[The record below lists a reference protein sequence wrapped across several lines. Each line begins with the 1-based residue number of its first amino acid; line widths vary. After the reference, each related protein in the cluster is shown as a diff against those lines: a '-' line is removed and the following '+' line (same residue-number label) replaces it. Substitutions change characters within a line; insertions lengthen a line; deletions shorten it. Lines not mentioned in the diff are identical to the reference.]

1 MTVKNNNETNGI
13 VNTLQVNNSNYTQ
26 LEFSPTISNLIKAL
40 VKAQQEMGAA
50 KKESKN
56 PYFNSSYADLNSIR
70 ETALPVLNK
79 NGIAVLQ
86 PTVVINGKNY
96 VRTILVHESGE
107 YVYGLTEIKVQKQ
120 NDPQAEGSGISYARR
135 YGLQAIITMAAT
147 DDDGEAA
154 VGRDLGR
161 SETKS
166 EMNSDIVTNETN
178 KLNDPQASTKT
189 SFKRPSFVKSTQK
202 VKAVNSNSTTNYEL
216 TTVKSSNELNTYN
229 SDYKFDTEK
238 NTNEWGI

>member
-1 MTVKNNNETNGI
+1 MVVKNNNETNGI
-13 VNTLQVNNSNYTQ
+13 VSVWQTENVHNTAQ
-26 LEFSPTISNLIKAL
+26 LEFSPTISNLVKAL
-40 VKAQQEMGAA
+40 VKAQQEMGVA
-50 KKESKN
+50 KKDSKN

-79 NGIAVLQ
+79 HGIAVLQ

-107 YVYGLTEIKVQKQ
+107 YVYSLTEIKVQKQ

-166 EMNSDIVTNETN
+166 EMKTDVTVNEIN
-178 KLNDPQASTKT
+178 KTNDPQTSTKS

-202 VKAVNSNSTTNYEL
+202 VKTVNNNSISSSETTKEQ
-216 TTVKSSNELNTYN
+216 SS
-229 SDYKFDTEK
+229 
-238 NTNEWGI
+238 NEWGI

>member
-1 MTVKNNNETNGI
+1 MVVKNTNETNG
-13 VNTLQVNNSNYTQ
+13 VVSVWQTENVHNTAQ
-26 LEFSPTISNLIKAL
+26 LEFSLTISNLVKAL
-40 VKAQQEMGAA
+40 VKAQQEMGVA
-50 KKESKN
+50 KKDSKN

-79 NGIAVLQ
+79 HGIAVLQ

-107 YVYGLTEIKVQKQ
+107 YVYSLTEIKVQKQ

-166 EMNSDIVTNETN
+166 EMKTDVTVNEIN
-178 KLNDPQASTKT
+178 KTNDPQTSTKS

-202 VKAVNSNSTTNYEL
+202 VKTVNNNSISSSETTKEQ
-216 TTVKSSNELNTYN
+216 SS
-229 SDYKFDTEK
+229 
-238 NTNEWGI
+238 NEWGI

>member
-1 MTVKNNNETNGI
+1 MTVKNNETNGVVSI
-13 VNTLQVNNSNYTQ
+13 WEVNNSNHSQ
-26 LEFSPTISNLIKAL
+26 LEFSPTISNLVKAL
-40 VKAQQEMGAA
+40 VKAQQEMGVA

-79 NGIAVLQ
+79 HGIVVLQ

-107 YVYGLTEIKVQKQ
+107 YVYSLTEIKVQKQ

-135 YGLQAIITMAAT
+135 YGLQAIITMAAA

-161 SETKS
+161 SEIKS
-166 EMNSDIVTNETN
+166 EMNSNSDVSTNDVN
-178 KLNDPQASTKT
+178 NDPQTSTKT
-189 SFKRPSFVKSTQK
+189 SFRRPSFVKSNKK
-202 VKAVNSNSTTNYEL
+202 VKEVNNDFTVTNDSVFNSESSS
-216 TTVKSSNELNTYN
+216 VKF
-229 SDYKFDTEK
+229 SD
-238 NTNEWGI
+238 EWGI

>member
-1 MTVKNNNETNGI
+1 MTIKNNETNDL
-13 VNTLQVNNSNYTQ
+13 VNSLKTESVHNNTQ
-26 LEFSPTISNLIKAL
+26 LEFSPTISNLVKAL
-40 VKAQQEMGAA
+40 VKAQQEMGVA

-79 NGIAVLQ
+79 HGIVVLQ

-96 VRTILVHESGE
+96 VRTVLVHESGE

-166 EMNSDIVTNETN
+166 EMKTDVTVNEIN
-178 KLNDPQASTKT
+178 KTNDPQTSTKS
-189 SFKRPSFVKSTQK
+189 SFKRPSFVKSVQK
-202 VKAVNSNSTTNYEL
+202 VKAVNSNSTSNSESN
-216 TTVKSSNELNTYN
+216 TTQVS
-229 SDYKFDTEK
+229 
-238 NTNEWGI
+238 NEWGI

>member
-1 MTVKNNNETNGI
+1 MVVKNNNETNGI
-13 VNTLQVNNSNYTQ
+13 VSVWQTENVHNTAQ
-26 LEFSPTISNLIKAL
+26 LEFSLTISNLVKAL
-40 VKAQQEMGAA
+40 VKAQQEMGVA
-50 KKESKN
+50 KKDSKN

-79 NGIAVLQ
+79 HGIAVLQ

-107 YVYGLTEIKVQKQ
+107 YVYSLTEIKVQKQ

-166 EMNSDIVTNETN
+166 EMKTDVTVNEIN
-178 KLNDPQASTKT
+178 KTNDPQTSTKS

-202 VKAVNSNSTTNYEL
+202 VKTVNNNSISSSETTKEQ
-216 TTVKSSNELNTYN
+216 SS
-229 SDYKFDTEK
+229 
-238 NTNEWGI
+238 NEWGI

>member
-1 MTVKNNNETNGI
+1 VH
-13 VNTLQVNNSNYTQ
+13 NTAQ
-26 LEFSPTISNLIKAL
+26 LEFSLTISNLVKAL
-40 VKAQQEMGAA
+40 VKAQQEMGVA
-50 KKESKN
+50 KKDSKN

-79 NGIAVLQ
+79 HGIAVLQ

-107 YVYGLTEIKVQKQ
+107 YVYSLTEIKVQKQ

-166 EMNSDIVTNETN
+166 EMKTDVTVNEIN
-178 KLNDPQASTKT
+178 KTNDPQTSTKS

-202 VKAVNSNSTTNYEL
+202 VKTVNNNSISSSETTKEQ
-216 TTVKSSNELNTYN
+216 SS
-229 SDYKFDTEK
+229 
-238 NTNEWGI
+238 NEWGI

>member
-1 MTVKNNNETNGI
+1 MVVKNNNETNGI
-13 VNTLQVNNSNYTQ
+13 VSVWQTENVHNTAQ
-26 LEFSPTISNLIKAL
+26 LEFSLTISNLVKAL
-40 VKAQQEMGAA
+40 VKAQQEMGVA
-50 KKESKN
+50 KKDSKN

-79 NGIAVLQ
+79 HGIAVLQ

-107 YVYGLTEIKVQKQ
+107 YVYSLTEIKVQKQ

-166 EMNSDIVTNETN
+166 EMKTDVTVNEIN
-178 KLNDPQASTKT
+178 KTNDPQTSTKS
-189 SFKRPSFVKSTQK
+189 SFKRPSFVKSAQK
-202 VKAVNSNSTTNYEL
+202 VKAVNNNFTISNS
-216 TTVKSSNELNTYN
+216 ELNTEQ
-229 SDYKFDTEK
+229 SS
-238 NTNEWGI
+238 NEWGI

>member
-1 MTVKNNNETNGI
+1 MKNHETNDLI
-13 VNTLQVNNSNYTQ
+13 NSLQKENVHNNAQ
-26 LEFSPTISNLIKAL
+26 LEFSPTISNLVKAL
-40 VKAQQEMGAA
+40 VKAQQEMGVA

-56 PYFNSSYADLNSIR
+56 PYFNSFYADLNSIR

-79 NGIAVLQ
+79 HGIVVLQ

-107 YVYGLTEIKVQKQ
+107 YVYSLTEIKVQRQ

-135 YGLQAIITMAAT
+135 YGLQAIITMAAA

-166 EMNSDIVTNETN
+166 EMKTDVIVNETD
-178 KLNDPQASTKT
+178 KTNDPQTSTKS
-189 SFKRPSFVKSTQK
+189 SFKRPSFVKSAQK
-202 VKAVNSNSTTNYEL
+202 VKAVSSDTSSSKSTKDQL
-216 TTVKSSNELNTYN
+216 S
-229 SDYKFDTEK
+229 
-238 NTNEWGI
+238 NEWGI